1 MAAPRIGLALG
12 SGSARGWSHIGV
24 IEALSE
30 AGIEPDIV
38 CGASIGALV
47 GAAYVAGKLPGL
59 RDWAGKVT
67 WREVVALMDVR
78 LSGGGVIDGGRVV
91 EWLRA
96 LGVDGPIEGQPR
108 RYAAVATDLATGR
121 EIWLERGPILDA
133 VRASIA
139 LPGILS
145 PAGIDGRWLVDGGLS
160 NPVPVSVCR
169 ALGADVVIAVNLNG
183 DLLGRR
189 LADDSSADTATSPQ
203 PSGEFIARVLEQ
215 MPPALRDQGTQIV
228 HRLLSRQPA
237 TPGYFQVLANSINIM
252 QDYITRARLAGE
264 PPHVM
269 LAPRLG
275 HIGLMEYNRAAEA
288 IAEGRQCV
296 EQALP
301 MLRHYC
307 ADLRPVASASS
318 EGAHPPSSSRK
329 MPARPL
335 LSSSRKPKRSEGYPG
350 PMPERFRGEAV
361 GMRCHSLPGLSKELG
376 GDRPDLK
383 MRLTH

>member
-24 IEALSE
+24 IEALAE

-38 CGASIGALV
+38 CGASIGSLV
-47 GAAYVAGKLPGL
+47 GAAYVAGKLPEL
-59 RDWAGKVT
+59 RDWARKVT

-91 EWLRA
+91 EWLRG
-96 LGVDGPIEGQPR
+96 LGVDGPIEDLPR

-121 EIWLERGPILDA
+121 EVWLEHGPILDA

-145 PAGIDGRWLVDGGLS
+145 PARIEDRWLVDGGLS
-160 NPVPVSVCR
+160 NPVPVSLCR

-189 LADDSSADTATSPQ
+189 LADEPSADASSPPQ
-203 PSGEFIARVLEQ
+203 PSGEFVARVLDQ

-228 HRLLSRQPA
+228 QRLLSRQPA

-269 LAPRLG
+269 LAPRLR
-275 HIGLMEYNRAAEA
+275 HIGLMEYNRATEA
-288 IAEGRQCV
+288 IAEGRLCV
-296 EQALP
+296 EQAMP
-301 MLRHYC
+301 VLRHYC
-307 ADLRPVASASS
+307 S
-318 EGAHPPSSSRK
+318 
-329 MPARPL
+329 
-335 LSSSRKPKRSEGYPG
+335 
-350 PMPERFRGEAV
+350 
-361 GMRCHSLPGLSKELG
+361 
-376 GDRPDLK
+376 
-383 MRLTH
+383 